1 MPRKHEMQQR
11 QLTLRRNLEKEAMKI
26 IITSE
31 GTSLES
37 QVDPRFGR
45 AKHFVLVDTD
55 SGAFS
60 AHDNTQNLNAP
71 QGAGI
76 QAAQTVARLG
86 TEAALTGHVGPKA
99 FTTLEAANVAVYTG
113 VSGTVKEAIEQFKNG
128 RLTPAAKADVQGHW
142 A

>member
-1 MPRKHEMQQR
+1 MHRKHEKQQS
-11 QLTLRRNLEKEAMKI
+11 QITPARNLEKETMKI

-55 SGAFS
+55 TGESS
-60 AHDNTQNLNAP
+60 AHDNSQNLNAP

-86 TEAALTGHVGPKA
+86 AEAVLTGHVGPKA
-99 FTTLEAANVAVYTG
+99 FTTLQAANIAVYTG
-113 VSGTVKEAIEQFKNG
+113 VSGTVNEAIEQFKSTG
-128 RLTPAAKADVQGHW
+128 LTPAAKADVQGHW
-142 A
+142 